1 MIREE
6 RLLKVLKAPHIS
18 EKSTMVAEK
27 QNTIVFKV
35 AVDATKAE
43 VKAAVAKLF
52 EVEVETVRTLNMKG
66 KTKRSGAACRPSF
79 RLEKGLC
86 DPESW
91 SGHRLHGRSR
101 VRGVLKNGNR

>member
-6 RLLKVLKAPHIS
+6 RLLKVLKASHIS

-66 KTKRSGAACRPSF
+66 KTKRAGARVGRRSDWKKAYVTLKAGQDIDFMGAA
-79 RLEKGLC
+79 E
-86 DPESW
+86 
-91 SGHRLHGRSR
+91 
-101 VRGVLKNGNR
+101 

>member
-27 QNTIVFKV
+27 LNTIVFKV

-66 KTKRSGAACRPSF
+66 KTKRAGARVGRRSDWKKAYVTLKAGQDIDFMGAA
-79 RLEKGLC
+79 E
-86 DPESW
+86 
-91 SGHRLHGRSR
+91 
-101 VRGVLKNGNR
+101 